1 MSTEASRGLLV
12 RRLFKS
18 YGNVAVLRG
27 LDLAVDAGAITCLLG
42 RNGAGKTT
50 AMSCILGL
58 READA
63 GEVLLDGVPLRRE
76 DAEMQSFGYMPEQP
90 ALYEH
95 LTGREFLEFVG
106 ELYRVEQDRFD
117 WIDDRLAALDLL
129 ESRDR
134 LIREYSLGMKRK
146 ISFLAATI
154 HDPKVLVLDEPTGGL
169 DAAAARVLKDQL
181 EMAKSRGKA
190 ILFSTHVMELAERMA
205 DRVAILS
212 DGRIVMDGSPT
223 ELVRTT
229 ASSRTLEEVFLGV
242 TAPPAEETAPR

>member
-1 MSTEASRGLLV
+1 
-12 RRLFKS
+12 
-18 YGNVAVLRG
+18 
-27 LDLAVDAGAITCLLG
+27 
-42 RNGAGKTT
+42 
-50 AMSCILGL
+50 
-58 READA
+58 
-63 GEVLLDGVPLRRE
+63 
-76 DAEMQSFGYMPEQP
+76 
-90 ALYEH
+90 
-95 LTGREFLEFVG
+95 
-106 ELYRVEQDRFD
+106 
-117 WIDDRLAALDLL
+117 
-129 ESRDR
+129 
-134 LIREYSLGMKRK
+134 MKRK

-229 ASSRTLEEVFLGV
+229 ASSRTLEEVFLDV